1 MIENSIRNIQEFI
14 DFQENSN
21 TLKIQNFNFSE
32 IAQNILQSVGSLIV
46 NKKLTIV
53 KNWRKKKFIIKNSN
67 SKKKN

>member
-46 NKKLTIV
+46 NKKLIIV
-53 KNWRKKKFIIKNSN
+53 KNWKKKKFIIKNSN